1 MSPPLRRI
9 FGPRW
14 RLRPGSPV
22 PAYAQIEDQLAA
34 RIESGELRA
43 GERLPPEREL
53 AESVG
58 VSRMTMRQ
66 ALASLARRGLVE
78 RGVGRG
84 TFVARVKLDHDLRAV
99 AGFSERMMRQGLEPG
114 AKLISAEDSE
124 APPPV
129 AAALR
134 IEPRAAA
141 YRIQR
146 LRLGGGVPL
155 ALEDSWIPAAPFPGL
170 LGLALTGS
178 LYELMRDLYDLG
190 PVRAVERLE
199 PVLARA
205 HEAAALD
212 VPSGSPLML
221 VERVAYAADG
231 TAVEFAHDRHR
242 GDRARFTIE
251 TAADVPAHL

>member
-1 MSPPLRRI
+1 VSPHRRI

-34 RIESGELRA
+34 RIESGELRV
-43 GERLPPEREL
+43 GERLPAEREL
-53 AESVG
+53 AESLG
-58 VSRMTMRQ
+58 VSRMTVRQ
-66 ALASLARRGLVE
+66 ALSSLAQRGLVE

-84 TFVARVKLDHDLRAV
+84 TFVARVKMDHDLRRV
-99 AGFSERMMRQGLEPG
+99 AGFSELMLRHGVEPG
-114 AKLISAEDSE
+114 AKLISAEE
-124 APPPV
+124 CAAPAPE
-129 AAALR
+129 AAALG
-134 IEPRAAA
+134 IDAGAAA

-146 LRLGGGVPL
+146 VRYGGRVPL
-155 ALEDSWIPAAPFPGL
+155 ALEDSSIPAAAFPGML
-170 LGLALTGS
+170 DLGLTGS
-178 LYELMRDLYDLG
+178 LYDLMRDLYALG

-212 VPSGSPLML
+212 VPVGSPLML
-221 VERVAYAADG
+221 VERTAYAADG

-251 TAADVPAHL
+251 TSADVPAHV

>member
-1 MSPPLRRI
+1 MSPHRRI

-43 GERLPPEREL
+43 GERLPPERQL

-66 ALASLARRGLVE
+66 ALSSLSNRGLVE

-84 TFVARVKLDHDLRAV
+84 TFVARVKLDHDLRRV
-99 AGFSERMMRQGLEPG
+99 AGFSELMLRHGVAPG
-114 AKLISAEDSE
+114 AKVLSAESVE
-124 APPPV
+124 ASHPV

-141 YRIQR
+141 YRIRR
-146 LRLGGGVPL
+146 LRYGARVPL

-170 LGLALTGS
+170 LDLGLTGS
-178 LYELMRDLYDLG
+178 LYDLMRDLYDLG

-212 VPSGSPLML
+212 VPVGSPLML
-221 VERVAYAADG
+221 VERTAYAADG

-251 TAADVPAHL
+251 TAADVPAHV

>member
-1 MSPPLRRI
+1 VSPHRRI

-66 ALASLARRGLVE
+66 ALNSLAARGLVE

-84 TFVARVKLDHDLRAV
+84 TFVARAKLDHDLRRV
-99 AGFSERMMRQGLEPG
+99 AGFSELMLRQGVEPG
-114 AKLISAEDSE
+114 AKVVSAVECE
-124 APPPV
+124 APAPV
-129 AAALR
+129 AAVLGVAR
-134 IEPRAAA
+134 GAAT

-146 LRLGGGVPL
+146 VRYGARVPL
-155 ALEDSWIPAAPFPGL
+155 ALEDSWIPKALFPGL
-170 LGLALTGS
+170 IDLGLTGS
-178 LYELMRDLYDLG
+178 LYDLMRDLYSLG

-205 HEAAALD
+205 HEAEALD
-212 VPSGSPLML
+212 VPVGSPLML
-221 VERVAYAADG
+221 VERTAYAADG

-251 TAADVPAHL
+251 TVADVRAHV

>member
-1 MSPPLRRI
+1 VGPHRRI

-22 PAYAQIEDQLAA
+22 PAYAQIEDQLAV

-66 ALASLARRGLVE
+66 ALAALAARGLVE

-84 TFVARVKLDHDLRAV
+84 TFVARVKLDHDLRRV
-99 AGFSERMMRQGLEPG
+99 AGFSELMMRQGLQPG
-114 AKLISAEDSE
+114 ARVMSAAETSAPE
-124 APPPV
+124 AV
-129 AAALR
+129 AAALH
-134 IEPRAAA
+134 IEPGDAV

-146 LRLGGGVPL
+146 LRLGGRVPL
-155 ALEDSWIPAAPFPGL
+155 ALEDAWLPAAPFPGL
-170 LGLALTGS
+170 LELGLSAS
-178 LYELMRDLYDLG
+178 LYDLMRELYDLA
-190 PVRAVERLE
+190 PVRTVERLE

-212 VPSGSPLML
+212 MPAGSPLML
-221 VERVAYAADG
+221 VERIAYAAG
-231 TAVEFAHDRHR
+231 GLPVEFSHDRHR
-242 GDRARFTIE
+242 GDRVRFTIE
-251 TAADVPAHL
+251 SSADVPAHV

>member
-1 MSPPLRRI
+1 MSRLRSI

-22 PAYAQIEDQLAA
+22 PAYAQIEDQLAV
-34 RIESGELRA
+34 RIESGELPA

-53 AESVG
+53 ADGLG
-58 VSRMTMRQ
+58 VSRMTVRQ
-66 ALASLARRGLVE
+66 ALSSLAGRGLLE

-84 TFVARVKLDHDLRAV
+84 TFVARGKLDHDLRKV
-99 AGFSERMMRQGLEPG
+99 AGFSELMQRHGIEPG
-114 AKLISAEDSE
+114 AKLLSAQQSATPE
-124 APPPV
+124 PV
-129 AAALR
+129 ARALG
-134 IEPRAAA
+134 IEPGASG

-146 LRLGGGVPL
+146 LRSGGGVPL
-155 ALEDSWIPAAPFPGL
+155 ALEDSWIPAEPFPGL
-170 LGLALTGS
+170 LDLSLGGS
-178 LYELMRDLYDLG
+178 LYTLMRDLYHRG

-212 VPSGSPLML
+212 VGEGSPLML
-221 VERVAYAADG
+221 VERTAYASDG

-251 TAADVPAHL
+251 TSADVSAYV

>member
-1 MSPPLRRI
+1 VSPHRRI

-34 RIESGELRA
+34 RIASGELPG

-53 AESVG
+53 AESLG
-58 VSRMTMRQ
+58 VSRMTVRQ
-66 ALASLARRGLVE
+66 ALSSLAARGLVE

-84 TFVARVKLDHDLRAV
+84 TFVARVKLDHDLRQV
-99 AGFSERMMRQGLEPG
+99 AGFSEQLQRHGVEPG
-114 AKLISAEDSE
+114 AKLLSAES
-124 APPPV
+124 
-129 AAALR
+129 AAAPKDVASALG
-134 IEPRAAA
+134 IEPGSAA

-146 LRLGGGVPL
+146 LRYGGGVPL
-155 ALEDSWIPAAPFPGL
+155 ALEDTWIPAAPFPGL
-170 LGLALTGS
+170 LDLGLTTS
-178 LYELMRDLYDLG
+178 LYDLMRDLYRLG

-205 HEAAALD
+205 HEAKALD
-212 VPSGSPLML
+212 VAEGSPLML
-221 VERVAYAADG
+221 VERTAYAADG

-242 GDRARFTIE
+242 GDRARFTIQ
-251 TAADVPAHL
+251 TAADAPAHV

>member
-1 MSPPLRRI
+1 MSPHRRI

-14 RLRPGSPV
+14 RLRPGSPI

-53 AESVG
+53 AKSVG

-66 ALASLARRGLVE
+66 ALSSLAQRGLVE

-84 TFVARVKLDHDLRAV
+84 TFVARVKMEYDLRRV
-99 AGFSERMMRQGLEPG
+99 AGFTELMERQGVVPG
-114 AKLISAEDSE
+114 ATLISAKQSE
-124 APPPV
+124 APPPI
-129 AAALR
+129 AAALGL
-134 IEPRAAA
+134 PAGAPA

-146 LRLGGGVPL
+146 VRYGAKVPL

-170 LGLALTGS
+170 LDLGLTGS
-178 LYELMRDLYDLG
+178 LYELMRDLYSRG

-205 HEAAALD
+205 HEADALE
-212 VPSGSPLML
+212 VPEGSPLML
-221 VERVAYAADG
+221 VERTAYAADG
-231 TAVEFAHDRHR
+231 TAIEFAHDRHR
-242 GDRARFTIE
+242 GDRSRFTIE
-251 TAADVPAHL
+251 TTADVPAHV